1 MDNDLFRRGKP
12 TVWSHFSESL
22 ALLVG
27 DALQTLAFELLS
39 GAGHIAVIQ
48 ELSRALGDLGVVRG
62 QVRDTFLRQDALS
75 LDELLIQ
82 DKASTFIVRV
92 QGHSM
97 IKDNIHPGDIL
108 IVDRAKRARP
118 KSVVIAVL
126 DGELT
131 VKRLMKDDDGYYLK
145 PANQAFP
152 VIRLREGS
160 DFQVWGVVTFSIHKH
175 EE

>member
-1 MDNDLFRRGKP
+1 MFRRGKP

-75 LDELLIQ
+75 LDELLRIH
-82 DKASTFIVRV
+82 DEKTGIFISASLVI
-92 QGHSM
+92 GS
-97 IKDNIHPGDIL
+97 L
-108 IVDRAKRARP
+108 LARA
-118 KSVVIAVL
+118 
-126 DGELT
+126 DE
-131 VKRLMKDDDGYYLK
+131 
-145 PANQAFP
+145 
-152 VIRLREGS
+152 
-160 DFQVWGVVTFSIHKH
+160 
-175 EE
+175 